1 MPARDGTGA
10 ASRGHGCGRNAPL
23 PIPPPERRLP
33 PPAEGDAK
41 AFWTGLATVVAQ
53 YLLSCWL
60 GGNARGSGR
69 HGHSRRF

>member
-1 MPARDGTGA
+1 MERELPAGAMAAAGTPPA
-10 ASRGHGCGRNAPL
+10 H
-23 PIPPPERRLP
+23 PPPERRLP